1 MGHQAAQCTNSSIN
15 WKGLYGENAFK
26 VKGVLFP
33 SEVYAMEAAKKVDQ
47 KDLLERATAYAKEK
61 CAAAGLDY
69 EAVCAGQTVFQ
80 EIVNPNPKQPV
91 KKEIKPDP
99 GAGALP
105 ENWSEAKDAQ
115 GRVYFWHTKTKKV
128 QWDRPTADTPVK

>member
-1 MGHQAAQCTNSSIN
+1 MQHLAAWVHDSFLSGT
-15 WKGLYGENAFK
+15 
-26 VKGVLFP
+26 
-33 SEVYAMEAAKKVDQ
+33 
-47 KDLLERATAYAKEK
+47 DLGIYLLTA
-61 CAAAGLDY
+61 
-69 EAVCAGQTVFQ
+69 
-80 EIVNPNPKQPV
+80 
-91 KKEIKPDP
+91 